1 MSAQNEML
9 PLEDFPIDLRAS
21 CSRISELH
29 IPAANQVSR
38 QLLLSGILRELNDS
52 DDSRWACWIANTPVK
67 SLLSESARK
76 TGHHLLQV
84 LAREPREITPLAIR
98 ALQSGRSHTVV
109 VLLNRILNDNE
120 YQQLEWAAR
129 KGQADCLIIRI
140 DS

>member
-1 MSAQNEML
+1 MPAHNEVL
-9 PLEDFPIDLRAS
+9 PFDDFPTDLRAS

-29 IPAANQVSR
+29 IPAANQMSR

-67 SLLSESARK
+67 GLLSESARK

-84 LAREPREITPLAIR
+84 LARETREIAPLAIR

-109 VLLNRILNDNE
+109 VLLNRILDDDE
-120 YQQLEWAAR
+120 YQQLEMAAR
-129 KGQADCLIIRI
+129 RGQADCLIIRI
-140 DS
+140 DN

>member
-1 MSAQNEML
+1 
-9 PLEDFPIDLRAS
+9 DDLSTNVRVNS
-21 CSRISELH
+21 SRIAELH
-29 IPAANQVSR
+29 IPAANQMSR
-38 QLLLSGILRELNDS
+38 QLLLSGILRELNNN

-84 LAREPREITPLAIR
+84 LARETHEIAPLAIR

-109 VLLNRILNDNE
+109 VLLNRLLNDSE
-120 YQQLEWAAR
+120 YQQLELAAR
-129 KGQADCLIIRI
+129 KGEADCLIIRI

>member
-1 MSAQNEML
+1 MPMQNELL
-9 PLEDFPIDLRAS
+9 PFHSQPNSLRAPW
-21 CSRISELH
+21 SRISELH
-29 IPAANQVSR
+29 IPAGNQLSR
-38 QLLLSGILRELNDS
+38 QLLLSGILRELNDN

-84 LAREPREITPLAIR
+84 LAKEAHEIAPLAAR

-109 VLLNRILNDNE
+109 MLLNRAPSESE
-120 YQQLEWAAR
+120 YQQLEFAAT

-140 DS
+140 DG

>member
-1 MSAQNEML
+1 MRVQNEML
-9 PLEDFPIDLRAS
+9 PVANPGIS
-21 CSRISELH
+21 HSRISELH
-29 IPAANQVSR
+29 IPAASQLSR
-38 QLLLSGILRELNDS
+38 QLLLGGILRELNDN

-84 LAREPREITPLAIR
+84 LARETHEIAPLAIR

-109 VLLNRILNDNE
+109 LLLNRLLTDGE
-120 YQQLEWAAR
+120 YHQLEVAAR

-140 DS
+140 DG